1 MTTVLAE
8 QSSRSSTVPPAWA
21 TKRNPLRPSYG
32 PAVVAAAAML
42 GKPLMPW
49 QAYVVTVG
57 LEVQSV
63 EAGDP
68 DPGSWAY
75 DTVGVSV
82 QRQAGKTYL
91 LRPVVAHRLRSVDG
105 ARVWQTAQ
113 SGVHARRRWLD
124 LSESLTRSALGSDL
138 RRKIGVGHEE
148 LRWLETGSTLEPFA
162 PNGESLH
169 GETPDLVL
177 VDELWA
183 FDAEEA
189 RELRQAY
196 RPGFATRDSQ
206 VWLLSTA
213 GTVESTWLNRLRA
226 RGRRAVEEGRQLRI
240 AWFEWQVP
248 DVVDGVPLEDL
259 DDEAL
264 VRAVIE
270 WHPARGHTLREASVW
285 AAWEEA
291 VEDDYATGRVEFLRA
306 WGNRTPDS
314 GRPRFYPL
322 DVWERARTEREL
334 LAGRVALGFEV
345 DPDGEESA
353 VSAVAELEDG
363 SRIVE
368 VVERREGSTWLVPRI
383 LELLARHEV
392 SAVGCNDA
400 GPTREAAD
408 LLELAGVKLD
418 RLTVRDYAAACHR
431 VDRELREDP
440 PTIRHRGQ
448 QSLDDD
454 GRDVGRRSLTS
465 GAWAY
470 ARTSVPVTGLVS
482 ATVGVWAWDHAP
494 APEPETRFWIG

>member
-1 MTTVLAE
+1 MI
-8 QSSRSSTVPPAWA
+8 
-21 TKRNPLRPSYG
+21 
-32 PAVVAAAAML
+32 AAAAML

-49 QAYVVTVG
+49 QAYVVTVA

-91 LRPVVAHRLRSVDG
+91 LRPVVAHRLRSRDA

-124 LSESLTRSALGSDL
+124 LTDALTTSPLKPEL

-148 LRWLETGSTLEPFA
+148 LRMLSTLSTLEPFA
-162 PNGESLH
+162 PNGDSLH

-177 VDELWA
+177 VDELWS
-183 FDAEEA
+183 FDADQA

-196 RPGFATRDSQ
+196 RPGFATKDAQ

-213 GTVESTWLNRLRA
+213 GDHESVWLNRLRA
-226 RGRRAVEEGRQLRI
+226 RGRRAVEEGRQLRV

-248 DVVDGVPLEDL
+248 DVVDGVPIEEL

-264 VRAVIE
+264 VRAVID

-291 VEDDYATGRVEFLRA
+291 IEDDYAVGKLEFLRA
-306 WGNRTPDS
+306 WANRTPGS
-314 GRPRFYPL
+314 GRPRFYAA
-322 DVWERARTEREL
+322 DVWERARVDDDL
-334 LAGRVALGFEV
+334 PPGRVALGFEV
-345 DPDGEESA
+345 DPDSEES
-353 VSAVAELEDG
+353 SIVAAAQLPDG
-363 SRIVE
+363 RRVVE

-383 LELLARHEV
+383 LELRARHEV
-392 SAVGCNDA
+392 AAIGCNDA

-408 LLELAGVKLD
+408 LLELAGVELD
-418 RLTVRDYAAACHR
+418 RLSARDYATATVR
-431 VDRELREDP
+431 IDRELREER
-440 PTIRHRGQ
+440 PTVVHRGQ
-448 QSLDDD
+448 AALDAAA
-454 GRDVGRRSLTS
+454 GAVGKRTIGGS
-465 GAWAY
+465 WAY
-470 ARTSVPVTGLVS
+470 AKVGAPVSTLVS
-482 ATVGVWAWDHAP
+482 ATVALWAWDHAP
-494 APEPETRFWIG
+494 EPEPETRFWIG